1 MKPVV
6 ALVGRPNVGK
16 STLFNRLTHSRAALV
31 ADEPGLTRDRQY
43 GDGKLGDR
51 PYYVIDTGGLIA
63 SLQAPS
69 PRTAGVNLPGQIL
82 EQTRL
87 AVAEADAVILLVDAR
102 AGINAVDHQIA
113 SDLRRTGKPLWL
125 AINKAEGMD
134 PDLAAAEFHALGLG
148 PARVISS
155 AHGEGISTLM
165 EQVLATLPVVPDEP
179 VAEEAPQIAVIGRPN
194 AGKST
199 LVNSMLGEVRL
210 VVSEEA
216 GTTRDSIRVP
226 LEYHGQRYVLI
237 DTAGVRRRTRVESV
251 TEKYSALKTLQAVDE
266 ANVVLLMVD
275 AQAGVSEQD
284 ATLAGYVLERGRSLV
299 LVVNKWDLLDQA
311 ARDWAKRELDRKL
324 SFLEFARVHYIC
336 ALEGTGVA
344 KLFASIDAA
353 YASARRTLTTSKLNR
368 VLAAAIQKSPPP
380 LVRGRRA
387 RLKFAHQEGKNPPT
401 VVIHG
406 NQVASLSKSYL
417 RYLAG
422 AFRAAF
428 QLTGTPVR
436 IECRQGENPY
446 QDKRASDRRPKKR
459 RP

>member
-69 PRTAGVNLPGQIL
+69 PRTSGVNLPGQIL

-102 AGINAVDHQIA
+102 AGINALDHQIA

-134 PDLAAAEFHALGLG
+134 PELAAAEFHALGLG
-148 PARVISS
+148 PASVISS

-165 EQVLATLPVVPDEP
+165 EQVLATLPVVSDEP
-179 VAEEAPQIAVIGRPN
+179 VAQEVPQIAVIGRPN

-216 GTTRDSIRVP
+216 GPCRPDLGLRLCRSDPPDAV
-226 LEYHGQRYVLI
+226 H
-237 DTAGVRRRTRVESV
+237 RRLVCRADR
-251 TEKYSALKTLQAVDE
+251 ALFPKRPQADG
-266 ANVVLLMVD
+266 D
-275 AQAGVSEQD
+275 
-284 ATLAGYVLERGRSLV
+284 
-299 LVVNKWDLLDQA
+299 
-311 ARDWAKRELDRKL
+311 
-324 SFLEFARVHYIC
+324 
-336 ALEGTGVA
+336 
-344 KLFASIDAA
+344 
-353 YASARRTLTTSKLNR
+353 
-368 VLAAAIQKSPPP
+368 PP
-380 LVRGRRA
+380 
-387 RLKFAHQEGKNPPT
+387 
-401 VVIHG
+401 
-406 NQVASLSKSYL
+406 
-417 RYLAG
+417 
-422 AFRAAF
+422 
-428 QLTGTPVR
+428 
-436 IECRQGENPY
+436 
-446 QDKRASDRRPKKR
+446 
-459 RP
+459 